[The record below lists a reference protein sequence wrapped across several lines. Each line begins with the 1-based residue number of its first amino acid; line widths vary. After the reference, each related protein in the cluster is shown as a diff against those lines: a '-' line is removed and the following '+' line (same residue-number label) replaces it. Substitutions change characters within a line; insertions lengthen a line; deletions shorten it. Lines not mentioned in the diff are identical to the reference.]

1 MTQICKQ
8 RIQKSN
14 YARIEEQG
22 STEVNS
28 IRSKGKTRKKRPNCT
43 SKLSLHICNLTCQKH
58 GGIVS
63 DSKQKGEFSFRSGL
77 LHELVNLGKAYN

>member
-28 IRSKGKTRKKRPNCT
+28 IRSKGKTRKKEV
-43 SKLSLHICNLTCQKH
+43 KLHIQVEPTH
-58 GGIVS
+58 M
-63 DSKQKGEFSFRSGL
+63 
-77 LHELVNLGKAYN
+77 